1 MIRIPIVKKL
11 TASYFIDVFSKEVE
25 DNASLLNS
33 SQVSTALDTSMAQY
47 IPQSVFSRYLYK
59 VLEALGPKR
68 FIELINSVC
77 QKLVEG
83 LLTQNKGLDF
93 LASYSM
99 HNRIHCVYEGE
110 RVVVSMDSSYPLAK
124 QTKLNLADE
133 IMAVYF
139 VMYAIQKQI
148 KGNPSPFGIRLQSP
162 NTSLLDSLDLNVP
175 LYLEHDA
182 TQIVFDNAN
191 ADIKALVDRFNALEP
206 MSLSENIEL
215 AIESYIGRTA
225 IHLRSIAS
233 FWRYTQGQCR
243 GI

>member
-11 TASYFIDVFSKEVE
+11 TAGYFIDVFSKEVK

-59 VLEALGPKR
+59 VLEALGPNR
-68 FIELINSVC
+68 FIELINCEC

-99 HNRIHCVYEGE
+99 HNRIHCGYEGE

-124 QTKLNLADE
+124 QSKLNLADE

-148 KGNPSPFGIRLQSP
+148 KGSPPPFGIRLQSP
-162 NTSLLDSLDLNVP
+162 NTPLLDSLDLNVP

-225 IHLRSIAS
+225 IHLRSIAI